1 MDSIQG
7 LLDSLAGA
15 GPAVAALAFVFVI
28 VWRQFC
34 ALQDKMVK
42 TIETQAAATAQQAAS
57 NDSVAKA
64 VSGLH
69 DYLERVNEGE
79 LSYRAGMKSF
89 AQTMTA
95 LAEGVAKRQDET
107 LREIQAH
114 REATER
120 KGKGH
125 FTETRS
131 IT

>member
-1 MDSIQG
+1 MDSIQAI
-7 LLDSLAGA
+7 LDSLAGA
-15 GPAVAALAFVFVI
+15 GPAVAALAAVLVL

-34 ALQDKMVK
+34 ALQDKVVK
-42 TIETQAAATAQQAAS
+42 TIETQAQATAQQAAS
-57 NDSVAKA
+57 NEGVARA
-64 VSGLH
+64 VASLH

-89 AQTMTA
+89 AQTMTT

-125 FTETRS
+125 
-131 IT
+131 